1 MKNEAIIK
9 SIQILLEAFNANK
22 AEGNKVDNG
31 SINYLLGQSIRQY
44 DIPKENC
51 HISENAQARWDLLN
65 VTKGNIEDYHYKKKV
80 TCNLSKPM
88 CFEFYKGAEKKGESR
103 TITKGSHFEFREM
116 FHEEHVIPVS
126 LIKKKLVDLNPIN
139 EKEIKELL
147 EKMHICV
154 ILKDENRIINTMKG
168 RTLDFEETIKNV
180 YNEAGTFLKE

>member
-1 MKNEAIIK
+1 MRNEAIIK
-9 SIQILLEAFNANK
+9 SIKILLEAFIANK
-22 AEGNKVDNG
+22 AEDNEVDNG
-31 SINYLLGQSIRQY
+31 SLSYLLGQLIRQY
-44 DIPKENC
+44 DIPKEHR
-51 HISENAQARWDLLN
+51 HISKNAQARWDLLN

-80 TCNLSKPM
+80 TCNPSKPM
-88 CFEFYKGAEKKGESR
+88 CFEFYKGAENKGESR

-168 RTLDFEETIKNV
+168 RTLDFEETIENV
-180 YNEAGTFLKE
+180 YKKAGISLK

>member
-9 SIQILLEAFNANK
+9 SIQILLEAFIANK

-44 DIPKENC
+44 DIPKEKR
-51 HISENAQARWDLLN
+51 HISKDAQARWDSLN
-65 VTKGNIEDYHYKKKV
+65 VTIGNIQDYHYKKKV
-80 TCNLSKPM
+80 TCYPSKPM
-88 CFEFYKGAEKKGESR
+88 CVNLYTGAKKEGKPR

-168 RTLDFEETIKNV
+168 RTLDFEETIENV
-180 YNEAGTFLKE
+180 YKKAGISLK